1 MVFFKISYLLKYF
14 IGYIEIL
21 PSFST
26 ALILISHQ
34 KFFQSLDFFRIYA
47 IFWKKRFLDITW
59 EKIVLQSPTKK
70 QINCLGLLNN
80 YMLFS
85 SFKLYWIT
93 KKSKKTKNFFENFW
107 FFFFIKTSFFLLIKN
122 SFNHSRIPFNTLFV
136 YFLLNTS
143 KLFRL
148 WGTSFFESCM
158 QIELG
163 RWYSSIPYSDVTIC
177 NLNSMSKVKRR

>member
-93 KKSKKTKNFFENFW
+93 KKIQKNKKIFKNFW
-107 FFFFIKTSFFLLIKN
+107 FFFFIGKNRRFLIILKKRA
-122 SFNHSRIPFNTLFV
+122 FPF
-136 YFLLNTS
+136 
-143 KLFRL
+143 FRL
-148 WGTSFFESCM
+148 DILRKLT
-158 QIELG
+158 Q
-163 RWYSSIPYSDVTIC
+163 
-177 NLNSMSKVKRR
+177 SMARMGLRMKLTGPRH

>member
-93 KKSKKTKNFFENFW
+93 KKIQKNQKFFWKFLI
-107 FFFFIKTSFFLLIKN
+107 FFLYKNIFFLLIKN
-122 SFNHSRIPFNTLFV
+122 SFNHSRKPFNTLICIFFTQYIKAV
-136 YFLLNTS
+136 QVMRHIILWVSHANWVRSLIQQYPLLGCYN
-143 KLFRL
+143 
-148 WGTSFFESCM
+148 M
-158 QIELG
+158 
-163 RWYSSIPYSDVTIC
+163 
-177 NLNSMSKVKRR
+177 